1 MCLRGTRKVAGS
13 RERLA
18 KDSRSAHTS
27 QMGRSPS
34 LRRKK
39 TWSGIPRREGRE
51 KGATVERGP
60 GLAKLRAAISN

>member
-1 MCLRGTRKVAGS
+1 MRVTGKVAGS

-39 TWSGIPRREGRE
+39 SWSGIQRRKGRE

-60 GLAKLRAAISN
+60 GLAKLRASISN

>member
-1 MCLRGTRKVAGS
+1 MRVTGKVAGS

-34 LRRKK
+34 RRRKQS
-39 TWSGIPRREGRE
+39 WSGIPREGRE
-51 KGATVERGP
+51 EGATVERGP
-60 GLAKLRAAISN
+60 GLAKLRASISN

>member
-1 MCLRGTRKVAGS
+1 MRVTGKVAGS

-27 QMGRSPS
+27 QMGRSSS

-39 TWSGIPRREGRE
+39 SWSGIQRRKGRE

-60 GLAKLRAAISN
+60 GLAKLRASISN